1 MNGPGSIEIA
11 PSGKKRSVANCL
23 PVQASSM
30 VGKRLQ
36 EFLLQLPLNSFLAG
50 ISRSNLLKV
59 ARCRQ
64 ILTKIPTFSDKS
76 ISLLGKS

>member
-1 MNGPGSIEIA
+1 MDLDREKLPPLEEEIC
-11 PSGKKRSVANCL
+11 CL
-23 PVQASSM
+23 LSTSTSSM
-30 VGKRLQ
+30 AGKRLQ

-64 ILTKIPTFSDKS
+64 ILTNIPTFSDKS

>member
-1 MNGPGSIEIA
+1 MNGPASIEIA
-11 PSGKKRSVANCL
+11 SSGKKICCQLFTST
-23 PVQASSM
+23 SSM
-30 VGKRLQ
+30 AGKRLQ

-64 ILTKIPTFSDKS
+64 ILTNIPTFSDKS